1 MCNSSSGEFN
11 RARYYPNFPKG
22 ITVNT
27 YSDFQVTL
35 YRWMQMLG
43 DGKNQEVADE
53 IHEALADTGF
63 YTRPIKV
70 PPCEM
75 SLKPST
81 PLPNSLPFW
90 LVSASASDSASQS
103 APDSPS
109 NTSEGSNG

>member
-1 MCNSSSGEFN
+1 M
-11 RARYYPNFPKG
+11 
-22 ITVNT
+22 NT
-27 YSDFQVTL
+27 YSKRQVLL

-53 IHEALADTGF
+53 IHEVLADTGF

-90 LVSASASDSASQS
+90 LVSASASDSALPS
-103 APDSPS
+103 APDLPS